1 VCRRAS
7 GCRRRIRWLGGSAE
21 NRGAVN
27 RRWGGLVSRHRL
39 TVAILLAAS
48 LLLALLARINGLG
61 GLALGGL
68 ALLASAGL
76 LLVVQAPIGTVP
88 LSYALVIALAE
99 LISTNDYVVVM
110 GLALLVTIPAL
121 LHLHGPAMGA
131 RRLLRWST
139 ASIAGGLVAALAR
152 LISASSTDGPMLARV
167 TAVGVAFLAVDLV
180 VRRAL
185 PVGRRGPVTFGR
197 AWPVYASVLCA
208 AVLLTAAYKQ
218 GGAWMAAIA
227 LAP

>member
-68 ALLASAGL
+68 ALLVSAGL

-88 LSYALVIALAE
+88 LAYALIIALTE
-99 LISTNDYVVVM
+99 LVPLNDYVIVM
-110 GLALLVTIPAL
+110 GLALLVIVPAV
-121 LHLHGPAMGA
+121 LHFHGPAMGA
-131 RRLLRWST
+131 RRMLRWST
-139 ASIAGGLVAALAR
+139 AILAGGITATFANVISGSDSHAAV
-152 LISASSTDGPMLARV
+152 LARV
-167 TAVGVAFLAVDLV
+167 TAVG
-180 VRRAL
+180 
-185 PVGRRGPVTFGR
+185 
-197 AWPVYASVLCA
+197 
-208 AVLLTAAYKQ
+208 
-218 GGAWMAAIA
+218 
-227 LAP
+227 